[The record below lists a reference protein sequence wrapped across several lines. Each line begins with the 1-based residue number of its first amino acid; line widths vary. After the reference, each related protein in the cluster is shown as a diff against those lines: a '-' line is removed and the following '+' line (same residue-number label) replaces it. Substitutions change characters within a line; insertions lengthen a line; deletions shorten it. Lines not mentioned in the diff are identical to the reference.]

1 MRFYRRDDIGRLFV
15 KPLLLIAISLFMTA
29 CATSGPETA
38 QSEAVQAVE
47 SNAGEMVAQNGVE
60 GSAALDA
67 GENPEAVASTASAGD
82 ELVCERV
89 KPTGSR
95 IAVKRCRTRA
105 QIEEAERI
113 NQEMLRRGQRMD
125 RIALDP

>member
-1 MRFYRRDDIGRLFV
+1 MKL
-15 KPLLLIAISLFMTA
+15 LLLILTSFAITA
-29 CATSGPETA
+29 CATSGPETG
-38 QSEAVQAVE
+38 QSEAAQVAE
-47 SNAGEMVAQNGVE
+47 SGGGELVAQDA
-60 GSAALDA
+60 SAAPSDGIGESATLDA
-67 GENPEAVASTASAGD
+67 DGNPTAVASTASAGD

-105 QIEEAERI
+105 QIEEAERV